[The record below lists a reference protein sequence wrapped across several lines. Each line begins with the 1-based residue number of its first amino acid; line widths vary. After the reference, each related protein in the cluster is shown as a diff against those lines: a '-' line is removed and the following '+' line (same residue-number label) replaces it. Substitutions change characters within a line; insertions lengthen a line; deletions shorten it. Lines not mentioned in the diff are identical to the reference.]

1 MTRNG
6 MSGRFGT
13 LLPWHPAVPRN
24 PSLGHFPTGAETGK
38 PQPRRGNGVTVLCQ
52 RMETRSKPNRGVKN
66 ELPLGKDETGLPP
79 AWSDTSLIFDGP
91 NEGIN
96 NSFQAQR
103 GANNSFQVSNRPQ
116 RWG

>member
-1 MTRNG
+1 

-91 NEGIN
+91 QRGGATGPNEQFPGAR
-96 NSFQAQR
+96 SFQAPTR
-103 GANNSFQVSNRPQ
+103 EVTKVFR
-116 RWG
+116 